1 MQCGGMESPSNGRD
15 PLNPFVLYVIRR
27 FQRCAL
33 SDAYRG
39 RPCAFNAIYLVFIGP
54 VEPAQYAARA
64 PQVAFDGASRLGRPA
79 LPGRA
84 EAVQNNE
91 IDVSSTTA
99 AGGGA

>member
-1 MQCGGMESPSNGRD
+1 MGSPSNGRD
-15 PLNPFVLYVIRR
+15 PLNRFISCVIPRALRR
-27 FQRCAL
+27 TLEGMC
-33 SDAYRG
+33 RG
-39 RPCAFNAIYLVFIGP
+39 RPCAFPAIYVVFIGP

>member
-1 MQCGGMESPSNGRD
+1 MGSPNNGRSLLD
-15 PLNPFVLYVIRR
+15 RFVSRVMLRAR
-27 FQRCAL
+27 RCAL
-33 SDAYRG
+33 PEPCG
-39 RPCAFNAIYLVFIGP
+39 GQPCAFYTIYLVFIGP